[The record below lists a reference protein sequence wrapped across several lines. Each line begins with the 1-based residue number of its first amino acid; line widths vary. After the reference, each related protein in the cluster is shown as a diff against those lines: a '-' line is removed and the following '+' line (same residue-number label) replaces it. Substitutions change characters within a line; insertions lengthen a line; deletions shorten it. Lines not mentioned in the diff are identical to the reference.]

1 MPYSGKIEETS
12 SKLNALGW
20 ALNFHN
26 WKIQQFSMHVDYDSK
41 QLTINCPKAYHA
53 SLMLDHVL
61 DIVNVEQESLSNQ
74 KCRVSG
80 AYVYYFIGLEVF
92 TYEEPTHT
100 DHPSFRNLVLTGMPL
115 VMFSGEFMPNLTLDE
130 PTELPEQTDRSV
142 MHIEVEGDVSIQTA
156 GDITAAVQ
164 NAKLEM

>member
-1 MPYSGKIEETS
+1 MSHSGKIEETS
-12 SKLNALGW
+12 SKLHALGW

-26 WKIQQFSMHVDYDSK
+26 FKIQQFTMHVDYDKK

-61 DIVNVEQESLSNQ
+61 DIVSVEAESLSEQ

-92 TYEEPTHT
+92 VYEQPTNP
-100 DHPSFRNLVLTGMPL
+100 DHPSFKNLVLTGMPL
-115 VMFSGEFMPNLTLDE
+115 SMFTGEFMPNMKLDE
-130 PTELPEQTDRSV
+130 LTELPE
-142 MHIEVEGDVSIQTA
+142 E
-156 GDITAAVQ
+156 
-164 NAKLEM
+164 N